1 MQTTVDTAFAL
12 TRIILLTLAMIMMFM
27 IVTKQYQKP
36 NGNKLL
42 SKLED
47 PNNEFILEKIRFSTT
62 KLPITTYEIGPT
74 SLGMI
79 KSIFTTQCDNFKHEN
94 RLLVLINVCHFRHP
108 DFQ

>member
-74 SLGMI
+74 SSGMM
-79 KSIFTTQCDNFKHEN
+79 KSIFTTQSES
-94 RLLVLINVCHFRHP
+94 L
-108 DFQ
+108 